1 MSHFERDY
9 HIQFPNLCSMVVR
22 FPETNSDSMI
32 NSVGQSW
39 QQISVLRYLLPTFM
53 RLRQL
58 KIIRA
63 PVLFKDKFSRE
74 HLASISSFTMTKRC
88 QLTKSHNVPVPSAF
102 STTFGSTLQALSPEK
117 LTALRL
123 GASDTTSKTP
133 LIPIDVHFPNLTTLS
148 VEGFELDAE
157 NVAPTH
163 TDFAGFIIRHRA
175 SLDRLALVDCVLVYS
190 HMHLDVGERVQAWVE
205 KVGLS
210 SVVHYQVRSDSLS
223 LSPSWC

>member
-1 MSHFERDY
+1 MSHFKRDY

-32 NSVGQSW
+32 NIVSQT

-74 HLASISSFTMTKRC
+74 HLASISSFTMTKR
-88 QLTKSHNVPVPSAF
+88 LTKFKSVPVPSAF
-102 STTFGSTLQALSPEK
+102 STTFESTLQALSPEK

-123 GASDTTSKTP
+123 GAEDTTSKTT
-133 LIPIDVHFPNLTTLS
+133 LTPIDVHFPNLTTLT

-157 NVAPTH
+157 NVTPTH
-163 TDFAGFIIRHRA
+163 TDFAGFIIRHQA
-175 SLDRLALVDCVLVYS
+175 SLDRLVLVDCVLVYS
-190 HMHLDVGERVQAWVE
+190 YMHLDVGERVQAWVE

-210 SVVHYQVRSDSLS
+210 SVVHYQVRSHSLS